1 MSDTTQSLAVDLG
14 GTNTRVALVA
24 PDGTITAHDVEPT
37 ARQDQHPDE
46 LIEHIR
52 RVAEGSTVHHAVVG
66 VPGRVDHAGGRL
78 EFAPNLPPTWAERL
92 TEAWLTQE
100 TGLRVTL
107 ANDADLAAVGEH
119 RFGAGRGVDDMVYVT
134 ISTGIGGG
142 AIIGGRLLRG
152 RRSMLEIGHTTIDR
166 HDDGPGRTLEGAA
179 SGTALGR
186 SAELAGLDARGPA
199 IVELVERGDAKAVS
213 VWKDLAEAAAFG
225 MANLAHLFSPQL
237 IVVGGGLGLVGDLL
251 YGPMRAAVAT
261 YGPRELPQPIRIE
274 SALLGDDAGL
284 IGAAGWLA
292 AIGSATRTEETR

>member
-1 MSDTTQSLAVDLG
+1 VSDTAHSLAVDLG

-24 PDGTITAHDVEPT
+24 PDGTVRARDEEPT
-37 ARQDQHPDE
+37 ARKDQHPDE

-52 RVAEGSTVHHAVVG
+52 RVANGHQVDVAVAG
-66 VPGRVDHAGGRL
+66 VPGRVNHRSGRL
-78 EFAPNLPPTWAERL
+78 EFAPNLPPTWAASL
-92 TEAWLTQE
+92 TEAWLAEQ
-100 TGLRVTL
+100 TGLRVAL

-134 ISTGIGGG
+134 MSTGVGGG
-142 AIIGGRLLRG
+142 AIIGGRLVRG

-166 HDDGPGRTLEGAA
+166 RDPGPGRTLEGAA

-186 SAELAGLDARGPA
+186 LAELAGLDARGPA
-199 IVELVERGDAKAVS
+199 IVDLVKAGDANAVS
-213 VWKDLAEAAAFG
+213 IWKSLTDAAAFG

-251 YGPMRAAVAT
+251 YEPMRDAVAT
-261 YGPRELPQPIRIE
+261 YGPRDLPEPIRIE
-274 SALLGDDAGL
+274 PATLGDDAGL

-292 AIGSATRTEETR
+292 AIR